1 MPRPI
6 RRISANLVD
15 PVQGRIYPA
24 TLFTSNGRINRIL
37 PEDTAQTTYI
47 LPGLVD
53 AHVHVESSMLVPT
66 EFARQAVRHGTVAA
80 VSDPHEIA
88 NVLGIDGVWF
98 MVKNGKR
105 SPFKFAFGAPS
116 CVPATGFETAGA
128 KLGVVEIEELLRMD
142 EIGYLAEMMNFP
154 GVLATDPGVLAKLEL
169 ARKYNK
175 PMDGH
180 GPGLTAGDLRNYLA
194 AGISTDHECS
204 SLAEARE
211 KAALGMKILIRQG
224 SAARDLQTLLPLLD
238 EYPELCMFCSD
249 DLHPDGLR
257 RGHVNQMVKTALAAG
272 HDLISVIRAAVLNPV
287 RHYKL
292 DTGLLR
298 EGDPADFIEV
308 DSLERFNILKTVING
323 ELVAENGTTLL
334 DHVPVEPINNFQARP
349 RARKDFQIADP
360 GGPVRVIRA
369 RDGQLVTGL
378 EVRRPAVDNTSLV
391 ADPERDLLKIA
402 VVNRYQ
408 EALPGLGFITGFGLK
423 HGAIASSV
431 AHDSHNIIAVG
442 ASDEMLCQ
450 AINLVIEHRG
460 GLAVKGPDFAEV
472 LPLPVAGL
480 MSLDD
485 GAAVAGQYGL
495 LDLRAKELGSTLT
508 APFMTLSFMALL
520 VIPQLKLS
528 DKGLFD
534 GQSFSLVPL
543 ATDDAVSPS

>member
-24 TLFTSNGRINRIL
+24 TLTVANGRIARIS
-37 PEDTAQTTYI
+37 PENTSRATYL

-88 NVLGIDGVWF
+88 NVLGIDGVRF
-98 MVKNGKR
+98 MVANGSR

-128 KLGVVEIEELLRMD
+128 KLGVVETEELLRME

-154 GVLATDPGVLAKLEL
+154 GVLAADPEVLAKLDL

-180 GPGLTAGDLRNYLA
+180 APGLSGNDLQDYLA
-194 AGISTDHECS
+194 AGISTDHECF

-224 SAARDLQTLLPLLD
+224 SAARDLQTLLPLLA

-249 DLHPDGLR
+249 DLHPDGLQQ
-257 RGHVNQMVKTALAAG
+257 GHINQMVKTALAAG
-272 HDLISVIRAAVLNPV
+272 HDLISVIRAASLNPV
-287 RHYKL
+287 LHYKL
-292 DTGLLR
+292 DTGLLQ

-308 DSLERFNILKTVING
+308 DSLEAFNILKTVING
-323 ELVAENGTTLL
+323 ELVAETGTTLL
-334 DHVPVEPINNFQARP
+334 DRTPVQPVNNFQARP
-349 RARKDFQIADP
+349 KTREDFQVVGP
-360 GGPVRVIRA
+360 GGPVRVITA
-369 RDGQLVTGL
+369 RDGQLITGM
-378 EVRRPAVDNTSLV
+378 EVRRPAIDNGNMVT
-391 ADPERDLLKIA
+391 DPEQDLLKIA

-408 EALPGLGFITGFGLK
+408 ETSPALGFITGFGLRN
-423 HGAIASSV
+423 GAIASSV

-442 ASDEMLCQ
+442 TSDEMLCQ

-460 GLAVKGPDFAEV
+460 GLAAKGSDFAEM

-485 GAAVAGQYGL
+485 GVTVAGQYGL

-534 GQSFSLVPL
+534 GESFGFVPL